1 MHLTPREV
9 DQLIIFTTGE
19 VARRRQPAGEAQSSG
34 GVALIAA
41 EALVL
46 IRDGKAV
53 AEIHEHLVNASSARR
68 SDGRGALESL
78 SSFHQTHE

>member
-19 VARRRQPAGEAQSSG
+19 VARRRRPRLKLNHPEA
-34 GVALIAA
+34 VALIAS
-41 EALVL
+41 EVLEL

-53 AEIHEHLVNASSARR
+53 AEIHEHLADASSARR
-68 SDGRGALESL
+68 SDGRGALERL
-78 SSFHQTHE
+78 VVLPPNT